1 MRTLIT
7 GDGTCVME
15 TIWRL
20 LPSGLVLVAGGTGG
34 GSLSSA
40 ELYNPATGS
49 WSATGSMSTARQVHT
64 ATLLPS
70 GVVLVAGGVMSGGGR
85 TSSVEVYN
93 PTTGNWSSDASLIVA
108 RDSSTATLLPNG
120 KVLVAAGQSGPLVP
134 TGSAELFACVATP
147 CPTGA

>member
-1 MRTLIT
+1 MCDGDDLATVAQWT
-7 GDGTCVME
+7 GAGR
-15 TIWRL
+15 WRNWWWKFKQRRAL
-20 LPSGLVLVAGGTGG
+20 QPCHWQLERHRVDVHCT
-34 GSLSSA
+34 
-40 ELYNPATGS
+40 TGS
-49 WSATGSMSTARQVHT
+49 YRDAVA
-64 ATLLPS
+64 S